1 MSIFQNKKI
10 STWIYWYMKRSEN
23 SQQFWLKIYLDYL
36 GNWTHLI
43 LLLVFLLCRS
53 NFHLKIIAIFLF
65 QQCTMLSK
73 IYNKSAISGSH
84 LLISFLQRLSTKV
97 FPKKAKLTIL
107 LEILNNHCSIFHNFK
122 KHLGNAWNENL
133 IKTIIAVASI
143 KGNCAFS
150 TCIYTTNFF
159 PSSWYN
165 VFQKKKQPFLN
176 CKKVAAGGSSD
187 FLALKTFQPL
197 WLLPF

>member
-1 MSIFQNKKI
+1 
-10 STWIYWYMKRSEN
+10 MKRSEN

-36 GNWTHLI
+36 SNWTHLI

>member
-1 MSIFQNKKI
+1 M
-10 STWIYWYMKRSEN
+10 
-23 SQQFWLKIYLDYL
+23 
-36 GNWTHLI
+36 
-43 LLLVFLLCRS
+43 
-53 NFHLKIIAIFLF
+53 
-65 QQCTMLSK
+65 
-73 IYNKSAISGSH
+73 
-84 LLISFLQRLSTKV
+84 
-97 FPKKAKLTIL
+97 
-107 LEILNNHCSIFHNFK
+107 EILNNYCTIFHNFK
-122 KHLGNAWNENL
+122 KHLGNTWNENL

-176 CKKVAAGGSSD
+176 CKKVAAGGGSD